1 MIKASVASAAS
12 DVRITDLTR
21 QKKISLVISRLM
33 IALFHPDPAT
43 NRNSAILVVQFSDG
57 TATQEFTGGLAVLA
71 FFPDRIA
78 FSATTWEVP
87 WPVHV
92 HNRPPRYPGV
102 SPNSSTSVP
111 KLGFA
116 GATYVSRHFG
126 LALPKLLNP
135 RIYRVQ
141 DATGRSAVLDV

>member
-1 MIKASVASAAS
+1 MIV
-12 DVRITDLTR
+12 
-21 QKKISLVISRLM
+21 
-33 IALFHPDPAT
+33 LFHPDPAT

-87 WPVHV
+87 WPVRV

-102 SPNSSTSVP
+102 SPNAFARHKNEIPNAPEKSL
-111 KLGFA
+111 LG
-116 GATYVSRHFG
+116 GPI
-126 LALPKLLNP
+126 L
-135 RIYRVQ
+135 
-141 DATGRSAVLDV
+141 

>member
-1 MIKASVASAAS
+1 MIV
-12 DVRITDLTR
+12 
-21 QKKISLVISRLM
+21 
-33 IALFHPDPAT
+33 LFHPDPAT

-87 WPVHV
+87 VPVRV

-102 SPNSSTSVP
+102 SPDAGLPLLGTRTRSQTPP
-111 KLGFA
+111 KRAFLG
-116 GATYVSRHFG
+116 
-126 LALPKLLNP
+126 
-135 RIYRVQ
+135 VQ
-141 DATGRSAVLDV
+141 LYK